1 MHQALALHVTANES
15 IFHNYQLDGHQNTL
29 YAYNHRQF
37 YCNVPSVLP
46 LILALGILEQSSK
59 IAPQGRFEELQ
70 TSAIILQNC
79 KIIPDTGYPTQD
91 PSYRASQGRPW
102 NLFSRTIIMDP
113 DIDTIIHTDGWARW
127 LDDQNTGTCW
137 YAEIENKGAGTN
149 QTKRVTWPSIKKIT
163 EKDAVQFIAEQF
175 FGRS

>member
-59 IAPQGRFEELQ
+59 IAH
-70 TSAIILQNC
+70 
-79 KIIPDTGYPTQD
+79 

-137 YAEIENKGAGTN
+137 YAEIENRGAGTN